1 VSEPV
6 RVAVVGAGAFG
17 IKHLDALS
25 VIDDAVVGSV
35 VSTPI
40 EQAKEVAARY
50 SATHAGTELD
60 EVLARDDIDAV
71 ILASPTPLHAEQ
83 AVATLRAGK
92 HVQVEIPLADSWAGA
107 ESVAVAAEE
116 TGLVC
121 MAGHTRRFN
130 PSHRWVRGR
139 IQAGELTLQHLEVQT
154 YFLRRSNLNALG
166 QPRSWTDNLLW
177 HHAAHTVDLL
187 RYQTGQ
193 EVVAGH
199 VLAGPTHAELGIPMD
214 MSIQLRTSGGT
225 LCTLSLSFNNDGP
238 FGSVFRYIGD
248 TGTYLARYDDLVT
261 GNDEP
266 VDLSGVGVPGNGI
279 EGQDREFVAAIR
291 DGRAPESGVTSVL
304 PSYRVLADLDAQL
317 DDAQLNG

>member
-6 RVAVVGAGAFG
+6 RIALVGAGAFG

-50 SATHAGTELD
+50 GATHAGTELD

-107 ESVAVAAEE
+107 ESVALAAEE

-139 IQAGELTLQHLEVQT
+139 IQAGELTLHHLEVQT

-291 DGRAPESGVTSVL
+291 DGRAPESSITSVL

-317 DDAQLNG
+317 NG

>member
-1 VSEPV
+1 
-6 RVAVVGAGAFG
+6 
-17 IKHLDALS
+17 
-25 VIDDAVVGSV
+25 V

-50 SATHAGTELD
+50 GATHAGTELD

-291 DGRAPESGVTSVL
+291 DGRAPESSVTSVL

-317 DDAQLNG
+317 NDAQLNG

>member
-1 VSEPV
+1 MSGPV
-6 RVAVVGAGAFG
+6 RIALVGAGAFG

-50 SATHAGTELD
+50 GATHAGTELD

-71 ILASPTPLHAEQ
+71 ILASPTPLHAQQ

-107 ESVAVAAEE
+107 ESVALAAEE

-139 IQAGELTLQHLEVQT
+139 IQAGALTLQHLEVQT

-291 DGRAPESGVTSVL
+291 DGRAPESSVTSVL

-317 DDAQLNG
+317 NG

>member
-1 VSEPV
+1 VSGPV
-6 RVAVVGAGAFG
+6 RIALVGAGAFG

-50 SATHAGTELD
+50 GATHAGTELD

-107 ESVAVAAEE
+107 ESVALAAEE

-139 IQAGELTLQHLEVQT
+139 IQAGALTLQHLEVQT

-291 DGRAPESGVTSVL
+291 DGRAPESNVTSVL

-317 DDAQLNG
+317 NG

>member
-1 VSEPV
+1 VSGPV
-6 RVAVVGAGAFG
+6 RIALVGAGAFG

-50 SATHAGTELD
+50 GATHAGTELD

-107 ESVAVAAEE
+107 ESVALAAEE

-139 IQAGELTLQHLEVQT
+139 IQAGALTLQHLEVQT

-199 VLAGPTHAELGIPMD
+199 VLAGPAHAELGIPMD

-266 VDLSGVGVPGNGI
+266 VDLAREIGAGVGVPGNGI

-291 DGRAPESGVTSVL
+291 DGRAPESSVTSVL

-317 DDAQLNG
+317 NG

>member
-6 RVAVVGAGAFG
+6 RVALVGAGAFG

-50 SATHAGTELD
+50 GATHAGTELD

-107 ESVAVAAEE
+107 ESVAMAAEE

-139 IQAGELTLQHLEVQT
+139 IQAGALTLQHLEVQT

-291 DGRAPESGVTSVL
+291 DGRAPESSVTSVL

-317 DDAQLNG
+317 NDAQLNG

>member
-1 VSEPV
+1 M
-6 RVAVVGAGAFG
+6 
-17 IKHLDALS
+17 
-25 VIDDAVVGSV
+25 
-35 VSTPI
+35 
-40 EQAKEVAARY
+40 
-50 SATHAGTELD
+50 
-60 EVLARDDIDAV
+60 
-71 ILASPTPLHAEQ
+71 HAEQ

-107 ESVAVAAEE
+107 ESVALAAEE

-154 YFLRRSNLNALG
+154 YFLRRGNLNALG

-187 RYQTGQ
+187 RYQTGH

-248 TGTYLARYDDLVT
+248 TGTYLARYDELVT

-317 DDAQLNG
+317 DDAQLNA

>member
-6 RVAVVGAGAFG
+6 RVALVGAGAFG

-107 ESVAVAAEE
+107 ESVALAAEE

-261 GNDEP
+261 GGDEP

-291 DGRAPESGVTSVL
+291 DGRAPESSVTSVL

-317 DDAQLNG
+317 NDAQLNG

>member
-1 VSEPV
+1 
-6 RVAVVGAGAFG
+6 
-17 IKHLDALS
+17 
-25 VIDDAVVGSV
+25 
-35 VSTPI
+35 
-40 EQAKEVAARY
+40 
-50 SATHAGTELD
+50 
-60 EVLARDDIDAV
+60 VLARDDIDAV

-83 AVATLRAGK
+83 AVAALRAGK

-107 ESVAVAAEE
+107 ESVALAAEE

-139 IQAGELTLQHLEVQT
+139 IQAGALTLQHLEVQT

-291 DGRAPESGVTSVL
+291 DGRAPESSVTSVL

-317 DDAQLNG
+317 NG

>member
-1 VSEPV
+1 VSGPV
-6 RVAVVGAGAFG
+6 RIALVGAGAFG

-50 SATHAGTELD
+50 GATHAGTELD

-107 ESVAVAAEE
+107 ESVALAAEE

-139 IQAGELTLQHLEVQT
+139 IQAGALTLQHLEVQT

-199 VLAGPTHAELGIPMD
+199 VLAGPAHAELGIPMD

-291 DGRAPESGVTSVL
+291 DGRAPESSVTSVL

-317 DDAQLNG
+317 NG

>member
-1 VSEPV
+1 MSGPV
-6 RVAVVGAGAFG
+6 RIALVGAGAFG

-50 SATHAGTELD
+50 GATHAGTELD

-139 IQAGELTLQHLEVQT
+139 IQAGALTLQHLEVQT

-291 DGRAPESGVTSVL
+291 DGRAPESSVTSVL

-317 DDAQLNG
+317 NG

>member
-1 VSEPV
+1 VSGPV
-6 RVAVVGAGAFG
+6 RIALVGAGAFG

-50 SATHAGTELD
+50 GATHAGTELD

-107 ESVAVAAEE
+107 ESVALAAEE

-291 DGRAPESGVTSVL
+291 DGRAPESSVTSVL

-317 DDAQLNG
+317 NG

>member
-1 VSEPV
+1 VSGPV
-6 RVAVVGAGAFG
+6 RIALVGAGAFG

-50 SATHAGTELD
+50 GATHAGTELD

-71 ILASPTPLHAEQ
+71 ILASPTPLHAQQ

-107 ESVAVAAEE
+107 ESVALAAEE

-139 IQAGELTLQHLEVQT
+139 IQAGALTLQHLEVQT

-214 MSIQLRTSGGT
+214 ISIQLRTSGGT

-291 DGRAPESGVTSVL
+291 DGRAPESSVTSVL

-317 DDAQLNG
+317 NG

>member
-1 VSEPV
+1 VSGPV
-6 RVAVVGAGAFG
+6 RIALVGAGAFG

-50 SATHAGTELD
+50 GATHAGTELD

-107 ESVAVAAEE
+107 ESVALAAEE

-139 IQAGELTLQHLEVQT
+139 IQAGALTLQHLEVQT

-291 DGRAPESGVTSVL
+291 DGRAPESSVTSVL

-317 DDAQLNG
+317 NG

>member
-1 VSEPV
+1 VSGPV
-6 RVAVVGAGAFG
+6 RIALVGAGAFG

-50 SATHAGTELD
+50 GATHAGTELD

-107 ESVAVAAEE
+107 ESVALAAEE

-139 IQAGELTLQHLEVQT
+139 IQAGALTLQHLEVQT

-266 VDLSGVGVPGNGI
+266 VNLSGVGVPGNGI

-291 DGRAPESGVTSVL
+291 DGRAPESSVTSVL

-317 DDAQLNG
+317 NG